1 MIVIMK
7 QPLIL
12 LFGQPRS
19 GTTWIGK
26 IFDSHPDTL
35 YRHQPDSGSALK
47 SLPLIA
53 PVADYD
59 KYRSTVTHFVDR
71 LANVNSPRSAGTLP
85 IFPKSYLSS
94 TGLLLRRFAVLATKV
109 SEPFISDI
117 PIPEFADLE
126 KARGIHVVWKSI
138 ESLGRLGVIVLAVAD
153 SKTVLI
159 LRHPGG
165 YIASVLNG
173 EARGQFSSTAK
184 SSDDFPVLRML
195 LEESP
200 HKQRNPSD
208 QAVKTMH
215 PVERLAWRWVLY
227 NEIAL
232 AGIEGIAGCTVLRY
246 EDLCAHP
253 VAKAKELIQFTG
265 LTWHHQVETFVQRS
279 TSRQSEHYYSVFKDP
294 LEASTKWSQQ
304 LSAADVERI
313 MGVVRQSQLVDFY
326 PDVNAETELIY
337 A

>member
-1 MIVIMK
+1 MK
-7 QPLIL
+7 PPLVL

-26 IFDSHPDTL
+26 IFDSPPDTL
-35 YRHQPDSGSALK
+35 YRHEPDSGSALK
-47 SLPLIA
+47 SLPLIV

-59 KYRSTVTHFVDR
+59 RYQSTVTRFVDR
-71 LANVNSPRSAGTLP
+71 LAHLNSPRSAGTLP
-85 IFPKSYLSS
+85 IFPKSYMSS
-94 TGLLLRRFAVLATKV
+94 TGLLLRRFAVLAIKV
-109 SEPFISDI
+109 SDRFISDI

-138 ESLGRLGVIVLAVAD
+138 ESLGRLGVTVRAVTD
-153 SKTVLI
+153 SKAVLL

-184 SSDDFPVLRML
+184 SSDDFAVLRML

-208 QAVKTMH
+208 QAVKAMH
-215 PVERLAWRWVLY
+215 SVERLAWRWVLY
-227 NEIAL
+227 NELAL
-232 AGIEGIAGCTVLRY
+232 AGIEGNAGCTVLRC

-253 VAKAKELIQFTG
+253 VG
-265 LTWHHQVETFVQRS
+265 RRRS
-279 TSRQSEHYYSVFKDP
+279 SRHTAQS
-294 LEASTKWSQQ
+294 AI
-304 LSAADVERI
+304 A
-313 MGVVRQSQLVDFY
+313 
-326 PDVNAETELIY
+326 
-337 A
+337 

>member
-1 MIVIMK
+1 MK

-26 IFDSHPDTL
+26 IFDSHPNTL
-35 YRHQPDSGSALK
+35 YRHEPDSGSALK

-53 PVADYD
+53 PVADCD
-59 KYRSTVTHFVDR
+59 KYRSTVAHFVGR
-71 LANVNSPRSAGTLP
+71 LALLNSARSAGTLP
-85 IFPKSYLSS
+85 IFPKNYMSS
-94 TGLLLRRFAVLATKV
+94 TGLLIRRFAVLATKV
-109 SEPFISDI
+109 SEPFIADI
-117 PIPEFADLE
+117 PIPEFTDFKRAAD
-126 KARGIHVVWKSI
+126 IHVVWKSI
-138 ESLGRLGVIVLAVAD
+138 ESLGRLGVIVRAVAD
-153 SKTVLI
+153 SRAVLI

-232 AGIEGIAGCTVLRY
+232 AGIEGITSCKVLRY
-246 EDLCAHP
+246 EDLCDHP
-253 VAKAKELIQFTG
+253 MAKAKELIQFTG
-265 LTWHHQVETFVQRS
+265 LAWHHQVESFVQRS

-294 LEASTKWSQQ
+294 LESSTKWSQQ
-304 LSAADVERI
+304 LSAADIEHI
-313 MGVVRQSQLVDFY
+313 MSVVRQSRLADFY
-326 PDVNAETELIY
+326 PDVSAETELVY